1 VKVKK
6 SSGVINWD
14 GKRSRRSTR
23 VIQSDHIKQL
33 FVLDDGLEIISIQNF
48 KEPSINDLIGV
59 MNTQRASRKKNNDFG
74 EK

>member
-1 VKVKK
+1 MKVKK

-23 VIQSDHIKQL
+23 VIQSDDIKQL

-59 MNTQRASRKKNNDFG
+59 MNAQRVSRKKNNDFD